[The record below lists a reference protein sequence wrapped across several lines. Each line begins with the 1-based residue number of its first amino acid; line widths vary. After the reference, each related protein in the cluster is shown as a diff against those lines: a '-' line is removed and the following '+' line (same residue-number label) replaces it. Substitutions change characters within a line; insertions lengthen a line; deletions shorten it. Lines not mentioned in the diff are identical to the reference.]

1 MERNKE
7 NNGSREIDRYINR
20 ERERERDRDRE
31 NIRKGKLGRELGN
44 N

>member
-20 ERERERDRDRE
+20 ERETEIE
-31 NIRKGKLGRELGN
+31 NIRRGKLGRELGN